1 MMITLGTTLTSVCIF
16 TSITLLAIRLADLRE
31 QARQDN
37 VRLVTAIANYKAT
50 FGPKP

>member
-1 MMITLGTTLTSVCIF
+1 MMIILANTFISVCIF

-37 VRLVTAIANYKAT
+37 VRLVAAVANYKAT
-50 FGPKP
+50 SGPKS

>member
-1 MMITLGTTLTSVCIF
+1 MMIILGTTFTSVCIF

-37 VRLVTAIANYKAT
+37 VRLVAAIADYKAT
-50 FGPKP
+50 SGPKS